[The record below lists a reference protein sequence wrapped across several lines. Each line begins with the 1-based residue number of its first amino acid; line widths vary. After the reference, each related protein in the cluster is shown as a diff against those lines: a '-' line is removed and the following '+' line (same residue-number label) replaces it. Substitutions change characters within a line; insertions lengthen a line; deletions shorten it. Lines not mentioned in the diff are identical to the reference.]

1 MLSHCNP
8 SVLDFKYFTWFS
20 RQYNNS
26 HTNDACHLSWNK
38 YVASWFSICQQTPSH
53 FEYFILVNYL
63 QDSTMVPDSCRPD
76 GHWNKSA
83 GWFSKSL
90 QTANHFISVSIYKR
104 APVRDGHWLTGT
116 VVGHWNKSAGWF
128 SKSLQTASH
137 FLSEQSVECAWTVSW
152 GKWCHLDVNHVVNVL
167 VWTRVMIVT
176 MTKAMMAI
184 MSIVRQLPVIDVVS
198 SKWWQES
205 TW

>member
-83 GWFSKSL
+83 DWSSKSL
-90 QTANHFISVSIYKR
+90 QTAIHFISVSIYES
-104 APVRDGHWLTGT
+104 APLRDGHWLTGT
-116 VVGHWNKSAGWF
+116 SPRAGFQNPYKRRATF
-128 SKSLQTASH
+128 SVNSL
-137 FLSEQSVECAWTVSW
+137 LSVLEPCPEESDVILMSTMLSMFWYGPGSW
-152 GKWCHLDVNHVVNVL
+152 
-167 VWTRVMIVT
+167 
-176 MTKAMMAI
+176 
-184 MSIVRQLPVIDVVS
+184 
-198 SKWWQES
+198 
-205 TW
+205 